1 VRSLIVIGLA
11 VLLAACSGTPDKTT
25 RPSQPSPT
33 TAPPSS
39 PAPATLTPT
48 MSADVDVTVIQQGL
62 SVPWDLAFAPDGKMF
77 VTQRSGTLLVFES
90 GEPSA
95 KQISSFAVPDVRY
108 FGEAGLMGVAVD
120 PDYASNGFI
129 YVCASRDSDGDAG
142 EAPWV
147 NELLRL
153 HVDAAA
159 QVTFDKSVL
168 SGPPRANRQHNG
180 CAVQI
185 DDTDHIWMTM
195 GDSLAGMDG
204 WAQDPARL
212 NGKVLRLNLDGSV
225 PADNPVFEGVSGAT
239 AVYSMGHRN
248 PQGIAFHPVTK
259 EPYVSEHGPTIND
272 EVNHVVA
279 GGNYG
284 WPCVSGAADPG
295 IEDLDPVHCT
305 RSADFRP
312 PAWASGDPTWAT
324 SGDVFLAGSMWGE
337 WENNLIVSCLKEQD
351 LRRFSLSADGQTLKL
366 EEILLNGVYGR
377 MRAAVLAPDG
387 SLYVSTSNQ
396 ANAGKE
402 GEPPQP
408 DQMKDFIVRLRPK

>member
-1 VRSLIVIGLA
+1 VRSLVVIGLG
-11 VLLAACSGTPDKTT
+11 VLLTACSVTPARTT
-25 RPSQPSPT
+25 RPGQ
-33 TAPPSS
+33 PSS
-39 PAPATLTPT
+39 PPAAASPTPT
-48 MSADVDVTVIQQGL
+48 LSADLDVTVIQEGL

-77 VTQRSGTLLVFES
+77 VTERSGTLHVFES
-90 GEPSA
+90 GEPNA
-95 KQISSFAVPDVRY
+95 TQLSSFAVPDVRQ

-120 PDYASNGFI
+120 PGYESNGFV
-129 YVCASRDSDGDAG
+129 YVCASRDPDGEAG

-153 HVDAAA
+153 HVDDAV
-159 QVTFDKSVL
+159 QVTLDKSL
-168 SGPPRANRQHNG
+168 LGGPPRANRQHNG

-185 DDTDHIWMTM
+185 DEANHIWMTM

-212 NGKVLRLNLDGSV
+212 NGKVLRLNLDGSI
-225 PADNPVFEGVSGAT
+225 PADNPVFEGASGPT
-239 AVYSMGHRN
+239 PVYSMGHRN
-248 PQGIAFHPVTK
+248 PQGIAFHPVTGL
-259 EPYVSEHGPTIND
+259 PYVSEHGPNIND
-272 EVNHVVA
+272 EVNQIEA

-284 WPCVSGAADPG
+284 WPCVSGASDPG
-295 IEDLDPVHCT
+295 VVDIDPAHCT

-312 PAWASGDPTWAT
+312 PAWASGNPTLAT

-351 LRRFSLSADGQTLKL
+351 LRRFSLSADGLTLTM
-366 EEILLNGVYGR
+366 EEILLDGVYGR

-402 GEPPQP
+402 GASPQP
-408 DQMKDFIVRLRPK
+408 DLKKDFIVRIRPK